1 MVPRS
6 PEAQS
11 DSSTY
16 RARGGVSNAAV
27 AASQTLTS
35 PEAGAARPFLTIL
48 SKFAKQA
55 AEIDLDPGKST
66 AAVGPV
72 GGLVGHVGN
81 DTPPVRPFQ
90 RVFAGAPLAPV
101 GAHDILLL
109 ALIRPIVQSSSTF
122 NPPAWP

>member
-35 PEAGAARPFLTIL
+35 PEAAEYIGLSDSWMRQSRMPGRVGSPPFLRCGRSIRYL
-48 SKFAKQA
+48 RA
-55 AEIDLDPGKST
+55 DLDRWLEQRRCSPGGEPDNVQHRQASEPS
-66 AAVGPV
+66 V
-72 GGLVGHVGN
+72 
-81 DTPPVRPFQ
+81 PPR
-90 RVFAGAPLAPV
+90 RSRA
-101 GAHDILLL
+101 
-109 ALIRPIVQSSSTF
+109 
-122 NPPAWP
+122 